1 MKKLKILLWSVF
13 FSCGFS
19 SLFATG
25 VERYA
30 IYVGCNDG
38 GKDRQQ
44 LLYAGSD
51 AMNFKR
57 TMADVGGISE
67 SNSFI
72 LIDPSK
78 KEINNA
84 IEMISARIE
93 KNQNPAVRTEFVFYY
108 SGHSDEEALLLGE
121 SKYDYST
128 LKQTITDIP
137 SDIHVVILDSCYSG
151 NFIRTKGGQK
161 KKPFLVDD
169 SSVVKGHAYLSSSSE
184 TESSQESDEIGA
196 SYFTNSVIA
205 GLRGAADASGDKKVT
220 LTELYSYA
228 FSETLKNTEAANA
241 GPQHPNYNITLVGSG
256 DLVLSDFSNSD
267 SIISI
272 SAPVEGR
279 VIFRDS
285 NGVLISEINKTEN
298 IPVMLA
304 MPAGHYSVAVIGKNA
319 FQGEFD
325 LKKDEAFVLE
335 ESALSK
341 MNRKATVSRG
351 PGARDF
357 EDEHDNLSER
367 EEKHAEHRE
376 RKLVLVEEDEMKI
389 KITTGKAEIKLQV
402 PSKKAIKNTFNDFS
416 LDEFID
422 EELLGISDLDDEFDD
437 AERRKEEK
445 RKSKQEK
452 KEKKTENDLGF
463 FEEFNEERKQVKTTK
478 GKVASEISWKLVP
491 YIGQGIY
498 SDQYYL
504 RDDMTLPSVAPVIF
518 EYRGG
523 VKIGESVSFF
533 WGSGLEFD
541 IMKTGGND
549 SDFGFQFALQPCLGV
564 YINPFNNYALDGF
577 GIAFYPVYNFGLGI
591 NVPKSYYDWQSAI
604 EVDIE
609 TLIYKNMN
617 FGFYVRACQFWKDT
631 QVAFDASVGFI
642 WGIKWPQKN
651 L

>member
-1 MKKLKILLWSVF
+1 MKKLKVLLWSVF
-13 FSCGFS
+13 LSCGFS
-19 SLFATG
+19 GLFATG

-30 IYVGCNDG
+30 IYIGCNDG
-38 GKDRQQ
+38 GKERQQ

-57 TMADVGGISE
+57 TMADVGGITE
-67 SNSFI
+67 NNSFI

-93 KNQNPAVRTEFVFYY
+93 KNKNPSVRTEFVFYY
-108 SGHSDEEALLLGE
+108 SGHSDEESLLLGE
-121 SKYDYST
+121 TKYDYSS

-267 SIISI
+267 SIVSI
-272 SAPVEGR
+272 AAPVEGR

-285 NGVLISEINKTEN
+285 NGILISEINKTEN

-304 MPAGHYSVAVIGKNA
+304 MPSGHYSVAVVGKKA

-335 ESALSK
+335 ESVLSK
-341 MNRKATVSRG
+341 MNKKATVSRG
-351 PGARDF
+351 PGQN
-357 EDEHDNLSER
+357 EPELSER
-367 EEKHAEHRE
+367 EEMHAEHRE
-376 RKLVLVEEDEMKI
+376 RKLVLVEEDKMKI
-389 KITTGKAEIKLQV
+389 KITTGNSEIKLQI
-402 PSKKAIKNTFNDFS
+402 PSKKAIKNTISDFS
-416 LDEFID
+416 LDDFID
-422 EELLGISDLDDEFDD
+422 EEILGFSDDDIEDY
-437 AERRKEEK
+437 ETRKAEK
-445 RKSKQEK
+445 RKEREEK
-452 KEKKTENDLGF
+452 KEKKTE
-463 FEEFNEERKQVKTTK
+463 ERKKVKTTN
-478 GKVASEISWKLVP
+478 GKVANQISWKLVP

-498 SDQYYL
+498 SDKYYL
-504 RDDMTLPSVAPVIF
+504 RDDMTLPSVAPILF

-523 VKIGESVSFF
+523 VKTGKNSSFF
-533 WGSGLEFD
+533 WGTGLEFD

-549 SDFGFQFALQPCLGV
+549 SDFAFQFGVQPCLGF
-564 YINPFNNYALDGF
+564 YINPFNNYAIEGI
-577 GIAFYPVYNFGLGI
+577 GIALYPAYNFGLGI
-591 NVPKSYYDWQSAI
+591 NLPKSYYDWQSAI
-604 EVDIE
+604 EIDLEGLV
-609 TLIYKNMN
+609 YKNMN
-617 FGFYVRACQFWKDT
+617 VGLYARACQFWKDK
-631 QVAFDASVGFI
+631 QVAFDASFGVI